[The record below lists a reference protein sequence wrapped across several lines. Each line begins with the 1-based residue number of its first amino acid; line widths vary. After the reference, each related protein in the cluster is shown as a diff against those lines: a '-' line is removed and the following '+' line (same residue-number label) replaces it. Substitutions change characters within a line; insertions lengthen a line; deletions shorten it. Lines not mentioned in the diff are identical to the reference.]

1 MKKRFLILTL
11 TVAMLFSLAGCQTAP
26 PKEEGSSLPAESTSS
41 TDDTVSRP
49 SETISSTHWS
59 EVYYASSADIVTPLV
74 GFLWSEHLEAGED
87 GKMHGVSADGMGIYE
102 FLLQENLVVPTLYAE
117 DGRITPLLPENAE
130 LISVALLEQP
140 RRGYEPVA
148 SSWEEIEALP
158 PGRYHV
164 VTRVKYTYDINSS
177 ACYEYLFTLAIGETP
192 AEREEKVTLQRYA
205 PDGWGISSKE
215 IGDYAVATP
224 FLEALRAL
232 QPTGEVEPALPH
244 EEMDSYDEIPAEP
257 GTFWVV
263 AEGKLYRV
271 SRDYDSVCLVDTRY
285 GEGQVLEMTDA
296 FASLLFNAWYYAP
309 KDVWKGSYKQGDEK
323 IDLTNVFSAPSTVRI
338 TVKEIR
344 IGESEDRYNRIDG
357 ITVELVSAVDQT
369 VEISLRSQQS
379 EDNLGSDDYKAVEL
393 KAGVPVTV
401 EMSFYGF
408 PYGYWVTL
416 WTDNTRVEIQIYP

>member
-323 IDLTNVFSAPSTVRI
+323 IELTNVFSAPSTVRI